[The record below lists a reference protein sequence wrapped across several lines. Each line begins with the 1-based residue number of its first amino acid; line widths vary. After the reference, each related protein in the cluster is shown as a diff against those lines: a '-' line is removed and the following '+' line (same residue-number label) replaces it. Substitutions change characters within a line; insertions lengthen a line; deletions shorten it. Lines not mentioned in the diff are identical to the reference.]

1 MSGRP
6 PIRLAYLVTHPIQYQ
21 APLLKRIAAEPGIA
35 LTVFFRSDWSVRG
48 FDDPGFGRRIE
59 WDVPLLEGYDHQF
72 LPAWGDA
79 RRITPFWRPF
89 SRGLARRL
97 IAARAEILWVHGYA
111 RFFHWVALAEA
122 KALGLKVLLRDEAT
136 AISAPRT
143 PSRRAAKRAFFL
155 GLRQLVDGYLA
166 IGSLNRAYYE
176 AQGVPPRR
184 LFDMPYAVDN
194 DRFAAAAAL
203 AAADR
208 EQRRA
213 AFGLAPGRPVV
224 LFAGKLTPI
233 KAPEVAVAALARLK
247 AAAPAG
253 RSPYLLLAGD
263 GPLRPALEGDVA
275 ARGLADEVR
284 FLGFRNQR
292 ELPALY
298 DLCDVFLLPSRR
310 EPWGLVVNEAMNAG
324 RAIVASDQVGS
335 AADLVRPG
343 VNGAIV
349 PAGDDAALAAALAD
363 IVGDPARCRA
373 MGEASRRLIAGW
385 GFEQDVAGLK
395 QAMAAVL
402 ARPEAAR

>member
-1 MSGRP
+1 MTRD

-21 APLLKRIAAEPGIA
+21 APLLKRIAAEPGIE
-35 LTVFFRSDWSVRG
+35 LTVFFRSDWSVAG
-48 FDDPGFGRRIE
+48 FEDPGFGRRIE
-59 WDVPLLEGYDHQF
+59 WDVPLLDGYAHQF

-97 IAARAEILWVHGYA
+97 RAARAEVLWVHGYA

-122 KALGLKVLLRDEAT
+122 RALGLKLLLRDEAT
-136 AISAPRT
+136 PISAPRS
-143 PSRRAAKRAFFL
+143 PAKLAAKRAFFL

-166 IGSLNRAYYE
+166 IGSLNRAYYRS
-176 AQGVPPRR
+176 QGVPAER

-194 DRFAAAAAL
+194 DRFAAAAAR
-203 AAADR
+203 AAPGR

-213 AFGLAPGRPVV
+213 GLGLAPGRPVL

-233 KAPEVAVAALARLK
+233 KAPEVALGALARLK

-253 RSPYLLLAGD
+253 RAPYLLLAGD
-263 GPLRPALEGDVA
+263 GPLRAALESEAA
-275 ARGLADEVR
+275 ARGLADDLR
-284 FLGFRNQR
+284 FLGFVNQR
-292 ELPALY
+292 ELPDYY

-335 AADLVRPG
+335 APDLVRPG

-349 PAGDDAALAAALAD
+349 PAGDEAALAAALGD
-363 IVGDPARCRA
+363 IVADPERCRA
-373 MGEASRRLIAGW
+373 MGEASCRIIAGW
-385 GFEQDVAGLK
+385 GFEQDVAGLR
-395 QAMAAVL
+395 QALAAL
-402 ARPEAAR
+402 LPARAG

>member
-1 MSGRP
+1 MTRA

-35 LTVFFRSDWSVRG
+35 LTVFFRSDWSVAG

-59 WDVPLLEGYDHQF
+59 WDVPLLDGYDHQF

-89 SRGLARRL
+89 NRGLARRL
-97 IAARAEILWVHGYA
+97 LAARAEVLWVHGYA
-111 RFFHWVALAEA
+111 RFFHWLALAEA
-122 KALGLKVLLRDEAT
+122 KALGLKLLLRDEAT
-136 AISAPRT
+136 AISLPRS
-143 PSRRAAKRAFFL
+143 PARQAAKRAFFT

-176 AQGVPPRR
+176 AQGVPARR
-184 LFDMPYAVDN
+184 LFSMPYAVDN
-194 DRFAAAAAL
+194 ERFAAAAAL
-203 AAADR
+203 AAPERD
-208 EQRRA
+208 QRRA
-213 AFGLAPGRPVV
+213 ALGLAPGRPIL

-233 KAPEVAVAALARLK
+233 KAPDVSLGALARLK
-247 AAAPAG
+247 AAASAG
-253 RSPYLLLAGD
+253 RSPYLLFVGD
-263 GPLRPALEGDVA
+263 GPLRPALESEAA
-275 ARGLADEVR
+275 ARGLADDVR
-284 FLGFRNQR
+284 FIGFQNQR
-292 ELPALY
+292 ELPAFY

-335 AADLVRPG
+335 APDLVRPG

-349 PAGDDAALAAALAD
+349 PAGDEAALAAALAD
-363 IVGDPARCRA
+363 IVADPQRCRA

-395 QAMAAVL
+395 QALATVL
-402 ARPEAAR
+402 GRDPA

>member
-1 MSGRP
+1 MTRP
-6 PIRLAYLVTHPIQYQ
+6 PVRLAYLVTHPIQYQ
-21 APLLKRIAAEPGIA
+21 APLLKRIAAEPGID
-35 LTVFFRSDWSVRG
+35 LTVFFRSDWSVAG

-59 WDVPLLEGYDHQF
+59 WDVPLLDGYDHQF

-89 SRGLARRL
+89 SRDLARRL
-97 IAARAEILWVHGYA
+97 IAARAEVLWVHGYA
-111 RFFHWVALAEA
+111 RFFHWLALAEA
-122 KALGLKVLLRDEAT
+122 KALGLKLLLRDEAT
-136 AISAPRT
+136 AISMT
-143 PSRRAAKRAFFL
+143 RRPAKQAAKRAFFL
-155 GLRQLVDGYLA
+155 GLRQLVDGYLT

-176 AQGVPPRR
+176 SQGVPARR
-184 LFDMPYAVDN
+184 LFSMPYAVDN

-203 AAADR
+203 AALDR

-213 AFGLAPGRPVV
+213 ALDLAPERPIL

-233 KAPEVAVAALARLK
+233 KAPEVALRALALLK
-247 AAAPAG
+247 AGAG
-253 RSPYLLLAGD
+253 RPPYLLFAGD
-263 GPLRPALEGDVA
+263 GPLRAQLESEA
-275 ARGLADEVR
+275 ASRGLAGDVR

-292 ELPALY
+292 ELPAFY

-335 AADLVRPG
+335 APDLVRPG

-349 PAGDDAALAAALAD
+349 PAGDEAALAAALAD
-363 IVGDPARCRA
+363 ITADPQRCRA

-395 QAMAAVL
+395 QALAAVL
-402 ARPEAAR
+402 RRPLD

>member
-1 MSGRP
+1 MIHAP
-6 PIRLAYLVTHPIQYQ
+6 VRLAYLATHPIQYQ
-21 APLLKRIAAEPGIA
+21 APLLKRIAAEPGID
-35 LTVFFRSDWSVRG
+35 LTVFFRSDWSVDG

-59 WDVPLLEGYDHQF
+59 WDVPLLEGYRHQF

-97 IAARAEILWVHGYA
+97 VASRAEVLWVHGYA

-122 KALGLKVLLRDEAT
+122 KALGLKLLLRDEAT

-143 PSRRAAKRAFFL
+143 PSRRAAKHAFFA

-166 IGSLNRAYYE
+166 IGSLNRAYYRS
-176 AQGVPPRR
+176 QGVPARR

-194 DRFAAAAAL
+194 ERFAAAAAL
-203 AAADR
+203 AAPDR

-213 AFGLAPGRPVV
+213 ALGLAPGRPVV

-247 AAAPAG
+247 AGAAAG

-263 GPLRPALEGDVA
+263 GPLRASLESEA
-275 ARGLADEVR
+275 AAHGLAEDVR
-284 FLGFRNQR
+284 FLGFRNQS

-349 PAGDDAALAAALAD
+349 PAGDEAALAAALAG
-363 IVGDPARCRA
+363 IVADPARCRA

-395 QAMAAVL
+395 QALAAVL